1 VQAGEWKSWRGDT
14 HGSGVAPEA
23 ETVLSFSEEQ
33 NLLWKVHL
41 PGPGNSTPIITND
54 QLLVTCGIEGND
66 AVVAYDLEGKELWRT
81 AFGSET
87 PGKGDNKQKG
97 TGANSSIVT
106 DGRGIFAYFKS
117 GRVAALTM
125 KGKKVWE
132 LNLQDKYGKDTLWWD
147 EGTSP
152 VIAGGFLVLAVMQTE
167 GGSYV
172 IGLQKTTGRI
182 AWKVDRN
189 FDVGAESGDSY
200 TTPLVTEIEG
210 RETLVTWGGDHLT
223 GHDPSNGKLLWTCGG
238 FNPKKTKFWRVI
250 ASPASAKG
258 IVAVRTPAVKRLEE
272 FGWEEKEIL
281 QRAPGRGRGKEL
293 VPTPCLPSLTKK
305 AERLSF
311 SMTRKSREVWFP
323 VSMHAVGR
331 PCGRSSFRRRLRSF
345 MRRLCLRVI
354 RCIWHV
360 LMEWSFREQ
369 LRAMD

>member
-1 VQAGEWKSWRGDT
+1 MPSLFHAQAPSVISPSPPTRIPPVALPRAYETATIPFAEAGEWKSWRGDT
-14 HGSGVAPEA
+14 HGSGVAAEA

-54 QLLVTCGIEGND
+54 QLLVTCGIGGND
-66 AVVAYDLEGKELWRT
+66 AVVSYDLEGKELWRT
-81 AFGSET
+81 SFGSET

-132 LNLQDKYGKDTLWWD
+132 LNLQDKFGEDTLWWD

-172 IGLQKTTGRI
+172 IGLQKTTGKI

-200 TTPLVTEIEG
+200 TCLLYTS
-210 RETLVTWGGDHLT
+210 
-223 GHDPSNGKLLWTCGG
+223 PS
-238 FNPKKTKFWRVI
+238 PRD
-250 ASPASAKG
+250 
-258 IVAVRTPAVKRLEE
+258 R
-272 FGWEEKEIL
+272 
-281 QRAPGRGRGKEL
+281 Q
-293 VPTPCLPSLTKK
+293 
-305 AERLSF
+305 
-311 SMTRKSREVWFP
+311 KSRMP
-323 VSMHAVGR
+323 
-331 PCGRSSFRRRLRSF
+331 SS
-345 MRRLCLRVI
+345 
-354 RCIWHV
+354 
-360 LMEWSFREQ
+360 
-369 LRAMD
+369 A